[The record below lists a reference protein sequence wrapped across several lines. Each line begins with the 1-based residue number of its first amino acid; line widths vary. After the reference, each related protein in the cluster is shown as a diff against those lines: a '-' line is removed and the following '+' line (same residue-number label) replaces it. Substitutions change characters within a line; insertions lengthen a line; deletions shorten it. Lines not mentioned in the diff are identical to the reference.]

1 MNIESTNTAT
11 ISKQTDTTSSS
22 SAASSTASDKSF
34 KDELNATKTQENTQA
49 QKAKE
54 TTDAQSAENAQNAET
69 VQNEQN
75 QATQKNAQNN
85 LVKQAEKDKL
95 SAQKEATKQEEAL
108 NTELENPLNALTAKI
123 ATINQLKNNTDLK
136 SQSSSEKTDKTSKDD
151 CFASLSMNNN
161 DIKFFVNLV
170 DNQQMTAQISKE
182 VGQQNNNFTEVK
194 TEAAH
199 QPVQVSSALLDALNQ
214 SYQTNKP
221 FRIDFDS
228 DIAVIMK
235 VDKNGTISANFIP
248 GSSAVEQY
256 LRNNISTLQQN
267 FDNQNLPYN
276 ELSYSKREQQEKQN
290 QNKENENE

>member
-11 ISKQTDTTSSS
+11 ISKQSDTTSSS
-22 SAASSTASDKSF
+22 SAGASTASDKSF
-34 KDELNATKTQENTQA
+34 KDELNATKTQENAQA
-49 QKAKE
+49 QKSQE
-54 TTDAQSAENAQNAET
+54 TTEAQNAET
-69 VQNEQN
+69 AQNEQN
-75 QATQKNAQNN
+75 QTTQKTAQNN
-85 LVKQAEKDKL
+85 LVKQTEKDKL
-95 SAQKEATKQEEAL
+95 SAQKEAAEKEEL
-108 NTELENPLNALTAKI
+108 QTTELENPLNALSAKI
-123 ATINQLKNNTDLK
+123 QTINQLKNNADLK
-136 SQSSSEKTDKTSKDD
+136 LQSLSAKTNKTSEKDD

-161 DIKFFVNLV
+161 DITFFVNLV
-170 DNQQMTAQISKE
+170 DNQQMTAQISKDI
-182 VGQQNNNFTEVK
+182 GKQNINFTEVK
-194 TEAAH
+194 TEAAS

-235 VDKNGTISANFIP
+235 VDKNGVISANFIP

-290 QNKENENE
+290 QNKEKENE